1 MKISKST
8 IIRTLILLLVII
20 NMVLRC
26 FGIDP
31 LNISDN
37 EIAIAVEL
45 IIELLAI
52 IAAWWY
58 NNSFSQNALKAQKY
72 LEQLREEESDV

>member
-20 NMVLRC
+20 NMVLRY

-58 NNSFSQNALKAQKY
+58 NNSFSQNALKAQKF
-72 LEQLREEESDV
+72 LEELKEEESNV